1 MDILISRGEISRHQV
16 KMNERPRLQRAEIR
30 TLSNNNSIDNDDE
43 DDDDDEECFIEAEGP
58 DYDDHDSKIDQKDD
72 VRQSQ
77 QESRKLSQELVL
89 THSNSIQ
96 SRLELSS
103 NLIDKI

>member
-30 TLSNNNSIDNDDE
+30 TLSNNNSIDNDD
-43 DDDDDEECFIEAEGP
+43 DDDEEECFIEAEGP
-58 DYDDHDSKIDQKDD
+58 DYDHDSKIDQKDD

-96 SRLELSS
+96 STGCPGKNFHLL
-103 NLIDKI
+103 

>member
-1 MDILISRGEISRHQV
+1 MDMLISRGEISRHQV
-16 KMNERPRLQRAEIR
+16 KMSERPRLQRAEIR

>member
-30 TLSNNNSIDNDDE
+30 TLSNNNSIDNDD
-43 DDDDDEECFIEAEGP
+43 DDEEECFIEAEGP
-58 DYDDHDSKIDQKDD
+58 DLYDHDSKIDQKDD

>member
-1 MDILISRGEISRHQV
+1 MDMLISGGEISRHQV
-16 KMNERPRLQRAEIR
+16 KMNERQRLQRAEIR

-43 DDDDDEECFIEAEGP
+43 DDDDECFIEAEGP